1 MPKSAIREVLES
13 INPFKKKKKVDPLKA
28 DPKTVDAEALSIGGE
43 VITLYRRAAGAGLTL
58 GGQLVQR
65 RDAIVDLANAK
76 DYAEARKLLAAYR
89 SDVEASI
96 AVKEDAAL
104 YADLPGMT
112 DEERE
117 HARQLRLSIAEDIDA
132 LKLDE
137 AADAVAQLGEVC
149 AGAQMRADLG
159 LERVAEILRG
169 EIDVKLPEGH
179 LPKEKKEVETLQALA
194 LKALDG
200 DLSAAKIEQARKLA
214 KPVFSAVDA
223 IERRLEVTTADPDVL
238 YERLKLRLNDIVN
251 YPAEYRSA
259 AIRKAGNA
267 VENANRDA
275 QLKLA
280 DFKRAAKGSA
290 RDTAAQAA
298 TAAISTL
305 RQKIDAAAPLLGAH
319 DDQVRKYFASL
330 KKMTP
335 QIQVADTLPEV
346 DSGTPTAWAA
356 ERQAYDVSRQ
366 AVVTLQNGGKFREA
380 NVELAN
386 CARLMK
392 ALLDKRR
399 ASIDTDIGGA
409 GDDTAAMAVVADL
422 KTKGLLK
429 ILTAKQQLDLLRK
442 IPPSPDPDNDD
453 TNNQSRYAV
462 FANPA
467 MDETFVQEEQK
478 VLKDVVKLLRG
489 DDGKTSTPESRKA
502 KQEWEENEK
511 NWAAWAG
518 KDPKQP
524 GAEDIPKLQGIFQ
537 KIANLQ
543 FKQLM
548 KLSGLDPEH
557 PPVGFPDPAVTVNVG
572 PKNNPN
578 LFADTTPVF
587 PAVITMNSQHRMFGD
602 FKEMMDT
609 ILHENAHAW
618 QNMIV
623 AQFKG
628 DAPFTPQDQAKV
640 KGGTA
645 LPAMKVQAELF
656 AENDK
661 TYTNTGEAYRHEPLE
676 EQAWTFGGKSS
687 QALLVPPPLRSFDS
701 SKGLK
706 NKLWI
711 VGSMSRSASARIRLN
726 QRHGIYVDEWE
737 GESAADKKLSLEGVH
752 GVSPAT
758 RLVVEAVIDEYTL
771 ELDLDASGLRGR
783 MVSKTEVQQE
793 MAELAKTR
801 HPGKQLDQ
809 LSKSERK
816 ALFDDVLIQ
825 EDWEASGSEDDQTA
839 VVRAK
844 DEVDVEHARLV
855 LDESVAKLG

>member
-1 MPKSAIREVLES
+1 MPKSAVREVLES
-13 INPFKKKKKVDPLKA
+13 LNPFKKKQKKVDPLTA
-28 DPKTVDAEALSIGGE
+28 DPKTVDSEALGIGGE

-58 GGQLVQR
+58 NGKLTER
-65 RDAIVDLANAK
+65 RDAIVDLANAQ
-76 DYAEARKLLAAYR
+76 DYAQARKLLATYR
-89 SDVEASI
+89 DDVDGSV

-137 AADAVAQLGEVC
+137 AADAVSQLGAVC

-169 EIDVKLPEGH
+169 EINVKLPEGH
-179 LPKEKKEVETLQALA
+179 LPKEKKDIETLQALA

-214 KPVFSAVDA
+214 QPVFSAVDA
-223 IERRLEVTTADPDVL
+223 IERRLEVTSADPDAL

-259 AIRKAGNA
+259 ATRKASNA

-280 DFKRAAKGSA
+280 EFTRAAKGSA

-298 TAAISTL
+298 TAAVSVL

-335 QIQVADTLPEV
+335 QIQVADTLPEA
-346 DSGTPTAWAA
+346 DNGTDTAWKA

-366 AVVTLQNGGKFREA
+366 AVVALQNAGKFREA

-399 ASIDTDIGGA
+399 AGIDTDIGGA
-409 GDDTAAMAVVADL
+409 ANATQAKQLVADL
-422 KTKGLLK
+422 KAKGLLK
-429 ILTAKQQLDLLRK
+429 ILTAKQQVELVRK
-442 IPPSPDPDNDD
+442 IPSNTANKPSRFD
-453 TNNQSRYAV
+453 V

-467 MDETFVQEEQK
+467 LDEDFVKEEQK

-489 DDGKTSTPESRKA
+489 DDGKNATAESRKA

-524 GAEDIPKLQGIFQ
+524 GATDIPKLKGIFQ
-537 KIANLQ
+537 KIAEQQ
-543 FKQLM
+543 FEKLM
-548 KLSGLDPEH
+548 ALSGLDPKH
-557 PPVGFPDPAVTVNVG
+557 PPTGFP
-572 PKNNPN
+572 NPPVIVK
-578 LFADTTPVF
+578 LEALPDDDDFGETTPNF
-587 PAVITMNSQHRMFGD
+587 PAEIIINSNHAMFGD

-623 AQFKG
+623 AQYKG
-628 DAPFTPQDQAKV
+628 KTPFTPQDQAKV

-661 TYTNTGEAYRHEPLE
+661 SYTNTGEAYRHEPLE

-687 QALLVPPPLRSFDS
+687 QALLVPPPKRSFDS

-706 NKLWI
+706 NKFWV
-711 VGSMSRSASARIRLN
+711 VGSMSRTTSARVRLSE
-726 QRHGIYVDEWE
+726 RHGIYVAEWE
-737 GESAADKKLSLEGVH
+737 GERARDKKLTLEGVP
-752 GVSPAT
+752 GLSSAT
-758 RLVVEAVIDEYTL
+758 RLIVQDVVDEYTL
-771 ELDLDASGLRGR
+771 KLDLDASGLRGR

-793 MAELAKTR
+793 MAALAAELYPDKTFL
-801 HPGKQLDQ
+801 K

-816 ALFDDVLIQ
+816 AVFDELLVR

-855 LDESVAKLG
+855 LDESVAKLS